1 MRFRLSEW
9 TAAGAIFLVVFLTL
23 SFWGWRY
30 LRLER
35 TALAAVD
42 PEMVRPP
49 TEGPAQPEAITEPV
63 ALAAPPEPQV
73 FFVHVAGAV
82 QNPGVYQLAE
92 GARVFEAVNRAGGPT
107 DEAALER
114 INLAQPIQDGVQIY
128 VPVKGDEGAPMVAA
142 APTVTSP
149 AAASAGGAVKVDI
162 NRAPSAELQRIPGI
176 GPALAERI
184 IRYRET
190 NGPFRTV
197 EDLVKVSGIGAATL
211 EKMRPYAVVSR

>member
-1 MRFRLSEW
+1 
-9 TAAGAIFLVVFLTL
+9 
-23 SFWGWRY
+23 
-30 LRLER
+30 
-35 TALAAVD
+35 
-42 PEMVRPP
+42 
-49 TEGPAQPEAITEPV
+49 
-63 ALAAPPEPQV
+63 
-73 FFVHVAGAV
+73 
-82 QNPGVYQLAE
+82 
-92 GARVFEAVNRAGGPT
+92 
-107 DEAALER
+107 
-114 INLAQPIQDGVQIY
+114 
-128 VPVKGDEGAPMVAA
+128 MVAA